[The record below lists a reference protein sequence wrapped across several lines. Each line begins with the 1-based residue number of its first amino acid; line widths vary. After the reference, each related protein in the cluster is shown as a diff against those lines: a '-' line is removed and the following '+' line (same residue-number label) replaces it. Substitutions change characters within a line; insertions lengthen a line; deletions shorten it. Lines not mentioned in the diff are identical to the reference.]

1 MKNIKLMFVVAL
13 CGTGLSTFAEIVI
26 KPVRTPSV
34 STNRP
39 GIIVPGPDGG
49 GITYEQKQQVIE
61 LLDGDVLKGTFVG
74 FDSEG
79 GAKWR
84 HSAVKTDIE
93 FMTDS
98 LSKIRLFP
106 RSYSGALSDNTRV
119 ELVTGEELSGELLEM
134 NNRHLILKAWY
145 SRSTLRIPRE
155 KILAIRPA
163 TAEAGVIYE
172 GPTGMEGWKSQGRGI
187 RNAQVPV
194 VPGGGR
200 LLNGPVKGLRQPLPG
215 GGLPGMGLPGAG
227 GAPAIDPITGLP
239 LGQQWQ
245 YSNESFVA
253 TRSGSLIGREMKLTD
268 KVNVEFDLHWRGRF
282 NLGISVF
289 ADKFDAYSGNSYMVG
304 LSPNDCYLMRMANN
318 VQNNLGRASF
328 QDLRGKTKAHIS
340 VRINK
345 EEGTI
350 ALVLNNRV
358 VKEWED
364 NAGFAGKGGNVSFV
378 LLQNTYVK
386 ASNIRVSQWDGK
398 LPSGEGPKKE
408 GKDLL
413 VMSSAGSLSG
423 ELLGILDGKVRF
435 KAAFSPEPLEM
446 TLDTVARINLADA
459 ELEKPKLGLGDVR
472 VTFSNGGQFT
482 FLLENW
488 GADRVTGLST
498 VLGRVEFQ
506 PGAFSMLEFN
516 LTKKE
521 GSGSVDPF
529 DDF

>member
-1 MKNIKLMFVVAL
+1 MKINQLIIVAVL
-13 CGTGLSTFAEIVI
+13 FESGLSTVAEIVI
-26 KPVRTPSV
+26 KPVRTPSI

-39 GIIVPGPDGG
+39 GIIVPGPNGG
-49 GITYEQKQQVIE
+49 GITHEQQAQIIE
-61 LLDGDVLKGTFVG
+61 LLDGDVLKGTFVS
-74 FDSEG
+74 FDTEA

-84 HSAVKTDIE
+84 HPAVKTDIE

-106 RSYSGALSDNTRV
+106 RPHSSVVSENTRV
-119 ELVTGEELSGELLEM
+119 QLVTGEELSGELLEM

-145 SRSTLRIPRE
+145 SRNTLRIPRE
-155 KILAIRPA
+155 KIFSVRPA
-163 TAEAGVIYE
+163 TAEAGLIYE
-172 GPTGMEGWKSQGRGI
+172 GPTGMDGWKSQGGSRI
-187 RNAQVPV
+187 QNAQVPQV
-194 VPGGGR
+194 QQLQLAQKGGQFFNGRINGLVPARGQV
-200 LLNGPVKGLRQPLPG
+200 PA
-215 GGLPGMGLPGAG
+215 GA
-227 GAPAIDPITGLP
+227 T
-239 LGQQWQ
+239 QQWQ
-245 YSNESFVA
+245 YSNESFSA
-253 TRSGSLIGREMKLTD
+253 TRSSSLIGREMKLTD
-268 KVNVEFDLHWRGRF
+268 QVNVEFDLHWRGQF
-282 NLGISVF
+282 NLGVSVF

-304 LSPNDCYLMRMANN
+304 FSPNDCYLMRMANN

-328 QDLRGKTKAHIS
+328 QDLRNKTKARVS

-345 EEGTI
+345 EAGTI

-364 NAGFAGKGGNVSFV
+364 NAGFAGKGKNVSFV

-386 ASNIRVSQWDGK
+386 VSNIRVSQWDGK
-398 LPSGEGPKKE
+398 LPSGEGNQKE

-423 ELLGILDGKVRF
+423 ELLGIQDGKVRF
-435 KAAFSPEPLEM
+435 KASFSPEPLEM

-459 ELEKPKLGLGDVR
+459 EMEKPKLGLGDVR

-482 FLLENW
+482 FLLEKW

-498 VLGRVEFQ
+498 VLGQVEFQ
-506 PGAFSMLEFN
+506 PGAFSELEFN
-516 LTKKE
+516 LTKKQ
-521 GSGSVDPF
+521 GSGVDDPF

>member
-1 MKNIKLMFVVAL
+1 MKNIKLMFVAAL
-13 CGTGLSTFAEIVI
+13 CGTSLSTFAEIVI

-74 FDSEG
+74 FDSEV

-106 RSYSGALSDNTRV
+106 RPYSGAPSDNTRV
-119 ELVTGEELSGELLEM
+119 ELVTGEELGGELLEM

-145 SRSTLRIPRE
+145 SRNTLRIPRE

-172 GPTGMEGWKSQGRGI
+172 GPTGMEGWKSQGGGI
-187 RNAQVPV
+187 RNEQVPV

-200 LLNGPVKGLRQPLPG
+200 FLNGPVKGLRPPLPG
-215 GGLPGMGLPGAG
+215 AGLPGAG
-227 GAPAIDPITGLP
+227 GAPDIDPITGLP
-239 LGQQWQ
+239 TAPRWQ

-253 TRSGSLIGREMKLTD
+253 TRSSSLIGRKMKLTD
-268 KVNVEFDLHWRGRF
+268 KVNVEFDLNWRGNF

-289 ADKFDAYSGNSYMVG
+289 AAKFDAYSGNSYMVG

-328 QDLRGKTKAHIS
+328 QDLRGKTKARIS

-345 EEGTI
+345 EAGTI

-364 NAGFAGKGGNVSFV
+364 NAGFAGKGENVSFV
-378 LLQNTYVK
+378 LLLNTYVK
-386 ASNIRVSQWDGK
+386 VSNIRVSQWDGK
-398 LPSGEGPKKE
+398 LPSGEGSKKE

-498 VLGRVEFQ
+498 VLGQVEFQ

-521 GSGSVDPF
+521 GSGSADPF
-529 DDF
+529 EDF

>member
-1 MKNIKLMFVVAL
+1 MKNIHLMFVAAL

-49 GITYEQKQQVIE
+49 GITHEQPPQVIE

-74 FDSEG
+74 FDSEN

-98 LSKIRLFP
+98 LSKISLFP
-106 RSYSGALSDNTRV
+106 RPYTGAPSDNTRV

-134 NNRHLILKAWY
+134 NNRHLVLKAWY
-145 SRSTLRIPRE
+145 SRNTLRIPRE

-172 GPTGMEGWKSQGRGI
+172 GPSGMEGWKGQSVKVVRDPRIPPPVIIPGRPLNRPGI
-187 RNAQVPV
+187 NFGAGKEVPM
-194 VPGGGR
+194 PGGAAQG
-200 LLNGPVKGLRQPLPG
+200 
-215 GGLPGMGLPGAG
+215 
-227 GAPAIDPITGLP
+227 
-239 LGQQWQ
+239 WQ

-253 TRSGSLIGREMKLTD
+253 TRSNSLIGREMKLTD
-268 KVNVEFDLHWRGRF
+268 KVNVEFDLNWRGNF

-304 LSPNDCYLMRMANN
+304 FSPNDCYLMRMANN

-328 QDLRGKTKAHIS
+328 QDLRSKTKARIS

-345 EEGTI
+345 EAGTI

-358 VKEWED
+358 VKDWED

-378 LLQNTYVK
+378 LLQNSHVK
-386 ASNIRVSQWDGK
+386 VSNIRVSQWDGK
-398 LPSGEGPKKE
+398 LPSGEGSKKE

-446 TLDTVARINLADA
+446 TLDTVARINLADT

-506 PGAFSMLEFN
+506 PDAFSLLEFN

-521 GSGSVDPF
+521 GSGSADPF

>member
-1 MKNIKLMFVVAL
+1 MKNIQLIFVAAL

-49 GITYEQKQQVIE
+49 GITYGQKQQVIE

-106 RSYSGALSDNTRV
+106 RPYSGAPSDNTRV

-145 SRSTLRIPRE
+145 SRNTLRIPRE

-187 RNAQVPV
+187 RNVQVPV

-200 LLNGPVKGLRQPLPG
+200 FLNGPVKGLRQPLPG
-215 GGLPGMGLPGAG
+215 AG
-227 GAPAIDPITGLP
+227 GVPDIDPITGLP
-239 LGQQWQ
+239 MGERWQ

-253 TRSGSLIGREMKLTD
+253 TRSNSLIGREMKLTD
-268 KVNVEFDLHWRGRF
+268 KVNVEFDLNWRGNF

-304 LSPNDCYLMRMANN
+304 FSPNDCYLMRMANN

-328 QDLRGKTKAHIS
+328 QDLRGKTKARIS

-364 NAGFAGKGGNVSFV
+364 NAGFAGKGGNVNFV

-386 ASNIRVSQWDGK
+386 VSNILVSQWDGK
-398 LPSGEGPKKE
+398 LPSGEGSKKE

-423 ELLGILDGKVRF
+423 ELLGVLDGKVRF

-459 ELEKPKLGLGDVR
+459 KLEKPKLGLGDVR

-521 GSGSVDPF
+521 GSGSADPF

>member
-1 MKNIKLMFVVAL
+1 MKNIQLMFVAAL

-49 GITYEQKQQVIE
+49 GITHEQPPQVIE

-74 FDSEG
+74 FDSES

-98 LSKIRLFP
+98 LSKISLFP
-106 RSYSGALSDNTRV
+106 RPYTGAPSDNTRV

-172 GPTGMEGWKSQGRGI
+172 GPSGMEGWKGQSVKVVRDPRIPPPVILQGRPLNRPGNI
-187 RNAQVPV
+187 FRAGKEVPM
-194 VPGGGR
+194 PGGAAQG
-200 LLNGPVKGLRQPLPG
+200 
-215 GGLPGMGLPGAG
+215 
-227 GAPAIDPITGLP
+227 
-239 LGQQWQ
+239 WQ

-253 TRSGSLIGREMKLTD
+253 TRSNSLIGREMKLTD
-268 KVNVEFDLHWRGRF
+268 KVNVEFDLNWRGNF
-282 NLGISVF
+282 NLGLSVF

-304 LSPNDCYLMRMANN
+304 FSPNDCYLMRMANN

-328 QDLRGKTKAHIS
+328 QDLRGKTKARIS

-345 EEGTI
+345 EDGTI

-386 ASNIRVSQWDGK
+386 VSNIRVSQWDGK

-446 TLDTVARINLADA
+446 TLDTVARINLADTK
-459 ELEKPKLGLGDVR
+459 LEKPKLGLGDVR

-506 PGAFSMLEFN
+506 PDAFSMLEFN

-521 GSGSVDPF
+521 GSGSADPF

>member
-1 MKNIKLMFVVAL
+1 MFVAAL

-49 GITYEQKQQVIE
+49 GITHEQPPQVIE

-74 FDSEG
+74 FDSES

-98 LSKIRLFP
+98 LSKISLFP
-106 RSYSGALSDNTRV
+106 RPYSGAPSDNTRV

-134 NNRHLILKAWY
+134 NNRNLILKAWY

-172 GPTGMEGWKSQGRGI
+172 GPTGMEGWKSPSVGVV
-187 RNAQVPV
+187 RNRQIPQPNILPA
-194 VPGGGR
+194 GR
-200 LLNGPVKGLRQPLPG
+200 LLNRPDINFRPGKAVPMPG
-215 GGLPGMGLPGAG
+215 GATQGWKY
-227 GAPAIDPITGLP
+227 D
-239 LGQQWQ
+239 
-245 YSNESFVA
+245 NEAFVA
-253 TRSGSLIGREMKLTD
+253 TRSSSLIGREMKLTD
-268 KVNVEFDLHWRGRF
+268 KVNVEFDLNWRGNF
-282 NLGISVF
+282 NMGISVF

-304 LSPNDCYLMRMANN
+304 FSPNDCYLMRMANN

-328 QDLRGKTKAHIS
+328 QDLRSKTKARIS

-345 EEGTI
+345 EDGTI

-386 ASNIRVSQWDGK
+386 VSNIRVSQWDGK

-446 TLDTVARINLADA
+446 TLDTVARINLADTK
-459 ELEKPKLGLGDVR
+459 LEKPKLGLGDVR

-506 PGAFSMLEFN
+506 PGAFSLLEFN

-521 GSGSVDPF
+521 GSGSADPF

>member
-1 MKNIKLMFVVAL
+1 
-13 CGTGLSTFAEIVI
+13 
-26 KPVRTPSV
+26 
-34 STNRP
+34 
-39 GIIVPGPDGG
+39 
-49 GITYEQKQQVIE
+49 
-61 LLDGDVLKGTFVG
+61 
-74 FDSEG
+74 
-79 GAKWR
+79 
-84 HSAVKTDIE
+84 
-93 FMTDS
+93 
-98 LSKIRLFP
+98 
-106 RSYSGALSDNTRV
+106 
-119 ELVTGEELSGELLEM
+119 
-134 NNRHLILKAWY
+134 
-145 SRSTLRIPRE
+145 
-155 KILAIRPA
+155 
-163 TAEAGVIYE
+163 
-172 GPTGMEGWKSQGRGI
+172 MEGWKSPSVGGVRNVQAPQVGQPGRLPG
-187 RNAQVPV
+187 RFFPAPPVLKGRVP
-194 VPGGGR
+194 VPGG
-200 LLNGPVKGLRQPLPG
+200 
-215 GGLPGMGLPGAG
+215 A
-227 GAPAIDPITGLP
+227 T
-239 LGQQWQ
+239 QQWQ

-253 TRSGSLIGREMKLTD
+253 TRSSSLIGREMKLTD
-268 KVNVEFDLHWRGRF
+268 KVNVEFDLNWRGNF

-304 LSPNDCYLMRMANN
+304 FSPNDCYLMRMANN

-328 QDLRGKTKAHIS
+328 QDLRGKTKARIS

-345 EEGTI
+345 EDGTI

-364 NAGFAGKGGNVSFV
+364 NAGFAGKCGNVSFV
-378 LLQNTYVK
+378 LLLNTYVK
-386 ASNIRVSQWDGK
+386 VSNIRVSQWDGR
-398 LPSGEGPKKE
+398 LPTGEGPQKE

-446 TLDTVARINLADA
+446 TLDTVARINLADMK
-459 ELEKPKLGLGDVR
+459 LEKPKLGLGDVR

-506 PGAFSMLEFN
+506 PDAFSMLEFN

-521 GSGSVDPF
+521 GSGSADPF

>member
-521 GSGSVDPF
+521 GSGSADPF